1 MTIHGPIN
9 AMHADFGMT
18 CMRPA
23 NADSFGQCGSDK
35 SWATPVAFINN
46 GIRMYSKD

>member
-1 MTIHGPIN
+1 MPIPLVS
-9 AMHADFGMT
+9 AAT
-18 CMRPA
+18 
-23 NADSFGQCGSDK
+23 DK

>member
-1 MTIHGPIN
+1 
-9 AMHADFGMT
+9 MHADFGMT

-23 NADSFGQCGSDK
+23 NADSFGQCGYGQI
-35 SWATPVAFINN
+35 WATPVAFINN